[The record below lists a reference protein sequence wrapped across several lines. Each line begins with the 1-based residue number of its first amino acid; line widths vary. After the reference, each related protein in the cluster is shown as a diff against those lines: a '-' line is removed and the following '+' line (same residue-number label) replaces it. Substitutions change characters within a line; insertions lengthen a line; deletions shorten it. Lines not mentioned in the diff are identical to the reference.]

1 MIQRRGAT
9 STTAFGVGR
18 RENHDSSSFYSR
30 FTAPVLSDDDVVVEA
45 PDLGDGCLNGD
56 ARDMHQLPDSSVA
69 LVVTSPPYFVGKD
82 YELEMERDGVPTSYL
97 EYLEMLRDVFAE
109 CVRVLEPGG
118 RIAVNVANLGRK
130 PYRSLSADV
139 IRILQDELGLLL
151 RGEVVWQK
159 AEGAT
164 GSVAWGSF
172 RRAANPVL
180 RDMTERVVIASK
192 GRFDRARTAAQRQS
206 DGLPSESTITTDE
219 FMEATLDV
227 WRIDAEQASRVGH
240 PAPFPV
246 ELPRRLIDL
255 YTYRDDMVLDPFLGS
270 GTTLVAAQRAGRRGV
285 GYDLDPAYV
294 TLAKQRLEDERRR
307 LEEVRPEAWR
317 RRDLSGDSATQGGLF
332 EAMDGPTGEGQRA
345 TDHLLTR
352 ATASG
357 KKVADIAEAH
367 ARAHACDPVSAFG
380 GVIAANRPVSVE
392 MARQVAE
399 VFTEVIVAPGYEDGA
414 VDVLQGKKNIR
425 ILVCE
430 DLERGGVETRPVS
443 GGLLMQQR
451 DSFQAEGDDPSAWTL
466 ATGEAA
472 SPEVLADLAFAWRAC
487 RSAKSNA
494 ILLAKDGASVGI
506 GMGQVNRVDSC
517 KLAVERANSLAE
529 GTERA
534 RGAVAASDA
543 FFPFED
549 GPQVLIDAGVTAI
562 VQPGGSVRD
571 ELTIEA
577 CKAAGVTMYFTGTRH
592 FFH

>member
-1 MIQRRGAT
+1 MTQRRGAT

-30 FTAPVLSDDDVVVEA
+30 FTAPVLSDDDLVVQA
-45 PDLGDGCLNGD
+45 PDLGAGCLNGD

-180 RDMTERVVIASK
+180 RDMTERVIIASK
-192 GRFDRARTAAQRQS
+192 GRFDRARTPAQRLS

-270 GTTLVAAQRAGRRGV
+270 GTTLVAAQRSGRRGV
-285 GYDLDPAYV
+285 GYDLDPTYV
-294 TLAKQRLEDERRR
+294 TLAKQRVEEERRR
-307 LEEVRPEAWR
+307 LEEVQPEAWR
-317 RRDLSGDSATQGGLF
+317 RRDLTGDSATQGGLF
-332 EAMDGPTGEGQRA
+332 ETMEGPTGEGQRA
-345 TDHLLTR
+345 MDHVLTR

-357 KKVADIAEAH
+357 KKVADIAEALLVEAGLADGFSVRLH
-367 ARAHACDPVSAFG
+367 TNENPVRPRIAEIIQFEAQQLGIDIEINVSEFG
-380 GVIAANRPVSVE
+380 SFI
-392 MARQVAE
+392 
-399 VFTEVIVAPGYEDGA
+399 D
-414 VDVLQGKKNIR
+414 R
-425 ILVCE
+425 ILAPE
-430 DLERGGVETRPVS
+430 RDFDLFILGWAGNVDPNYATYGLFRTGGDNNYVS
-443 GGLLMQQR
+443 YSNARVDELLDLGRVLPPGSPESIATYQEIQRLLMADVPFAFINNSEEIGLVQ
-451 DSFQAEGDDPSAWTL
+451 DYVEGWSVHP
-466 ATGEAA
+466 
-472 SPEVLADLAFAWRAC
+472 F
-487 RSAKSNA
+487 
-494 ILLAKDGASVGI
+494 ASVTY
-506 GMGQVNRVDSC
+506 QDLH
-517 KLAVERANSLAE
+517 K
-529 GTERA
+529 
-534 RGAVAASDA
+534 
-543 FFPFED
+543 
-549 GPQVLIDAGVTAI
+549 VTK
-562 VQPGGSVRD
+562 SR
-571 ELTIEA
+571 
-577 CKAAGVTMYFTGTRH
+577 
-592 FFH
+592 